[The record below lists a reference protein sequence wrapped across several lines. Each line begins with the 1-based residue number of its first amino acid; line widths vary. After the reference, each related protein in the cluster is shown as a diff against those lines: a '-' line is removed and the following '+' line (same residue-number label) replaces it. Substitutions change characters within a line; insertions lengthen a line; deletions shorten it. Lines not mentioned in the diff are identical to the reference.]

1 MARGDFFRGLDGE
14 RMSELNEQQYIMAID
29 EGTTSTRAIIFDH
42 GGNKVGMSQQEF
54 HQYFPQ
60 PGWVE
65 HDATEIWDAV
75 QQVISDVIIKT
86 QIKPYRIAAIGIT
99 NQRETTVIWDR
110 HTGKPIYHA
119 IVWQSKQT
127 SKIAEQLIHDG
138 YKKMIHD
145 KTGLVIDSY
154 FAATK
159 IKWILDRVPG
169 AREKAAKGDLLF
181 GTIDTWLL
189 WNLTGGRVHATD
201 VTNASRT
208 MLFNIHTLEWDQDIL
223 DLLDIPRQ
231 ILPEVKESSAIYG
244 YTGDFN
250 FYEVQIPIAGIAGDQ
265 QAALFGQAAYDKG
278 AVKNTYG
285 TGAFIV
291 MNTGLQPTLS
301 ANGLLTTIAYGLDG
315 KTHYA
320 LEGSIFVAGS
330 AVQWLR
336 DGLRF
341 FKHASESEKLAVAA
355 KSTGGVYVV
364 PAFTGLGAPYWDQE
378 VRGAM
383 FGLTRGTNRE
393 QIIRATLEAIA
404 YQTRDVV
411 DTMVK
416 DTHLPLSAL
425 TVNGGAS
432 RNNFL
437 MQFQAD
443 ILQTPIKRAAME
455 ETTALGAAFL
465 AGLAVDFWSNTDEL
479 RKLSKIGDQF
489 QPLMNKKQAAQL
501 YAGWQQAIRAAQ
513 YFSHGDNK

>member
-1 MARGDFFRGLDGE
+1 
-14 RMSELNEQQYIMAID
+14 MAID
-29 EGTTSTRAIIFDH
+29 QGTTSSRAIIFDH
-42 GGNKVGMSQQEF
+42 DGNKVAISQQEF
-54 HQYFPQ
+54 PQYFPQ

-65 HDATEIWDAV
+65 HDPLEIWDSV
-75 QQVISDVIIKT
+75 QSVISNVMIKS
-86 QIKPYRIAAIGIT
+86 QIKPYKIAAIGIT

-110 HTGKPIYHA
+110 HTGKPIYNA

-127 SKIAEQLIHDG
+127 SDIAEQLIKDG
-138 YKKMIHD
+138 YKEMIHQ

-159 IKWILDRVPG
+159 IKWILDHVPG
-169 AREKAAKGDLLF
+169 AREKAAKGDLMF

-189 WNLTGGRVHATD
+189 WNLSGRRVHATD

-208 MLFNIHTLEWDQDIL
+208 MLFNIHTLDWDQDIL
-223 DLLDIPRQ
+223 DLLGIPQ
-231 ILPEVKESSAIYG
+231 SLLPEVKPSSAIYG
-244 YTGDFN
+244 YTGDYH
-250 FYEVQIPIAGIAGDQ
+250 FYGVQIPIAGIAGDQ

-278 AVKNTYG
+278 SIKNTYG

-291 MNTGLQPTLS
+291 MNTGLEPTLS
-301 ANGLLTTIAYGLDG
+301 DNGLLTTIAYGLDG
-315 KTHYA
+315 QIHYA

-336 DGLRF
+336 DGLKMF
-341 FKHASESEKLAVAA
+341 NKASESEQMAVDA
-355 KSTGGVYVV
+355 KTTGGVYVV

-383 FGLTRGTNRE
+383 FGLTRGTKRGH
-393 QIIRATLEAIA
+393 IIRATLEAIA
-404 YQTRDVV
+404 YQTKDVV

-416 DTHLPLSAL
+416 DTQLPLTAL

-432 RNNFL
+432 RNNFM

-465 AGLAVDFWSNTDEL
+465 AGLAVDFWEDQDEL
-479 RKLSKIGDQF
+479 RKLSRIGDQF
-489 QPLMNKKQAAQL
+489 DPQMDSQEAADLYRGWQRAIAAAQF
-501 YAGWQQAIRAAQ
+501 YGK
-513 YFSHGDNK
+513 D

>member
-1 MARGDFFRGLDGE
+1 
-14 RMSELNEQQYIMAID
+14 MAID
-29 EGTTSTRAIIFDH
+29 QGTTSSRAIIFDH
-42 GGNKVGMSQQEF
+42 DGNKVAISQQEF
-54 HQYFPQ
+54 PQYFPQ

-65 HDATEIWDAV
+65 HDPLEIWDSV
-75 QQVISDVIIKT
+75 QSVISNVMIKS
-86 QIKPYRIAAIGIT
+86 QIKPYKIAAIGIT

-110 HTGKPIYHA
+110 HTGKPIYNA

-127 SKIAEQLIHDG
+127 SDIAEQLIKDG
-138 YKKMIHD
+138 YKEMIHQ

-159 IKWILDRVPG
+159 IKWILDHVPG
-169 AREKAAKGDLLF
+169 AREKAAKGDLMF

-189 WNLTGGRVHATD
+189 WNLSGRRVHATD

-208 MLFNIHTLEWDQDIL
+208 MLFNIHTLDWDQDIL
-223 DLLDIPRQ
+223 DLLDIPQ
-231 ILPEVKESSAIYG
+231 SLLPVVKPSSAIYG
-244 YTGDFN
+244 YTGDYH
-250 FYEVQIPIAGIAGDQ
+250 FYGVQIPIAGIAGDQ

-278 AVKNTYG
+278 SIKNTYG

-291 MNTGLQPTLS
+291 MNTGLKPTLS
-301 ANGLLTTIAYGLDG
+301 DNGLLTTIAYGLDG
-315 KTHYA
+315 QTHYA

-336 DGLRF
+336 DGLKMF
-341 FKHASESEKLAVAA
+341 NKASESEQMAVDA
-355 KSTGGVYVV
+355 KTTGGVYVV

-383 FGLTRGTNRE
+383 FGLTRGTERGH
-393 QIIRATLEAIA
+393 IIRATLEAIA
-404 YQTRDVV
+404 YQTKDVI

-416 DTHLPLSAL
+416 DTQLPLTAL

-432 RNNFL
+432 RNNFM

-465 AGLAVDFWSNTDEL
+465 AGLAVDFWEDQDEL
-479 RKLSKIGDQF
+479 RKLSRIGDQF
-489 QPLMNKKQAAQL
+489 TPQMDPQEAADLYRGWQRAIAAAQF
-501 YAGWQQAIRAAQ
+501 YGK
-513 YFSHGDNK
+513 N

>member
-1 MARGDFFRGLDGE
+1 
-14 RMSELNEQQYIMAID
+14 MAID
-29 EGTTSTRAIIFDH
+29 QGTTSSRAIIFDH
-42 GGNKVGMSQQEF
+42 DGNKVAISQQEF
-54 HQYFPQ
+54 PQYFPQ

-65 HDATEIWDAV
+65 HDPLEIWDSV
-75 QQVISDVIIKT
+75 QSVISNVMIKS
-86 QIKPYRIAAIGIT
+86 QIKPYKIAAIGIT

-110 HTGKPIYHA
+110 HTGKPIYNA

-127 SKIAEQLIHDG
+127 SDIAEQLIKDG
-138 YKKMIHD
+138 YKDMIHK

-159 IKWILDRVPG
+159 IKWILDHVPS
-169 AREKAAKGDLLF
+169 AREKAAKGDLMF

-189 WNLTGGRVHATD
+189 WKLSGRRVHATD

-223 DLLDIPRQ
+223 DLLEIPQ
-231 ILPEVKESSAIYG
+231 SLLPEVKPSSAIYG
-244 YTGDFN
+244 YTGDYH
-250 FYEVQIPIAGIAGDQ
+250 FYGVQIPIAGIAGDQ

-278 AVKNTYG
+278 SIKNTYG

-291 MNTGLQPTLS
+291 MNTGLKPTLS
-301 ANGLLTTIAYGLDG
+301 DNGLLTTIAYGLDG
-315 KTHYA
+315 QTHYA

-336 DGLRF
+336 DGLKMF
-341 FKHASESEKLAVAA
+341 NKASESEQMAVDA
-355 KSTGGVYVV
+355 KTTGGVYVV

-383 FGLTRGTNRE
+383 FGLTRGTERGH
-393 QIIRATLEAIA
+393 IIRATLEAIA
-404 YQTRDVV
+404 YQTKDVV

-416 DTHLPLSAL
+416 DTQLPLTAL

-432 RNNFL
+432 RNNFM

-465 AGLAVDFWSNTDEL
+465 AGLAVDFWEDQDEL
-479 RKLSKIGDQF
+479 RKLSRIGDQF
-489 QPLMNKKQAAQL
+489 DPQMDPQEAADLYRGWQRAIAAAQF
-501 YAGWQQAIRAAQ
+501 YGK
-513 YFSHGDNK
+513 D

>member
-1 MARGDFFRGLDGE
+1 
-14 RMSELNEQQYIMAID
+14 MSEQQYIMAID
-29 EGTTSTRAIIFDH
+29 QGTTSSRAIIFDH
-42 GGNKVGMSQQEF
+42 DGNKVAISQQEF
-54 HQYFPQ
+54 PQYFPQ

-65 HDATEIWDAV
+65 HDPLEIWDSV
-75 QQVISDVIIKT
+75 QSVISNVMIKS
-86 QIKPYRIAAIGIT
+86 QIKPYKIAAIGIT

-110 HTGKPIYHA
+110 HTGKPIYNA

-127 SKIAEQLIHDG
+127 SDIAEQLIKDG
-138 YKKMIHD
+138 YKEMIHQ

-159 IKWILDRVPG
+159 IKWILDHVPG
-169 AREKAAKGDLLF
+169 AREKAAKGDLMF

-189 WNLTGGRVHATD
+189 WNLSGRRVHATD

-208 MLFNIHTLEWDQDIL
+208 MLFNIHTLDWDQDIL
-223 DLLDIPRQ
+223 DLLGIPQ
-231 ILPEVKESSAIYG
+231 SLLPEVKPSSAIYG
-244 YTGDFN
+244 YTGDYH
-250 FYEVQIPIAGIAGDQ
+250 FYGVQIPIAGIAGDQ

-278 AVKNTYG
+278 SIKNTYG

-291 MNTGLQPTLS
+291 MNTGLEPTLS
-301 ANGLLTTIAYGLDG
+301 DNGLLTTIAYGLDG
-315 KTHYA
+315 QTHYA

-336 DGLRF
+336 DGLKMF
-341 FKHASESEKLAVAA
+341 NKASESEQMAVDA
-355 KSTGGVYVV
+355 KTTGGVYVV

-383 FGLTRGTNRE
+383 FGLTRGTERGH
-393 QIIRATLEAIA
+393 IIRATLEAIA
-404 YQTRDVV
+404 YQTKDVV

-416 DTHLPLSAL
+416 DTQLPLTAL

-432 RNNFL
+432 RNNFM

-465 AGLAVDFWSNTDEL
+465 AGLAVDFWEDQDEL
-479 RKLSKIGDQF
+479 RKLSRIGDQF
-489 QPLMNKKQAAQL
+489 DPQMDPQEAADLYRGWQRAIAAAQF
-501 YAGWQQAIRAAQ
+501 YGK
-513 YFSHGDNK
+513 D

>member
-1 MARGDFFRGLDGE
+1 
-14 RMSELNEQQYIMAID
+14 MAID
-29 EGTTSTRAIIFDH
+29 QGTTSSRAIIIDH
-42 GGNKVGMSQQEF
+42 DGNKVAISQQEF
-54 HQYFPQ
+54 PQYFPQ

-65 HDATEIWDAV
+65 HDPLEIWDSV
-75 QQVISDVIIKT
+75 QSVISNVMIKS
-86 QIKPYRIAAIGIT
+86 QIKPYKIAAIGIT

-110 HTGKPIYHA
+110 HTGKPIYNA

-127 SKIAEQLIHDG
+127 SDIAEQLIKDG
-138 YKKMIHD
+138 YKDMIHK

-159 IKWILDRVPG
+159 IKWILDHVPG
-169 AREKAAKGDLLF
+169 AREKAAKGDLMF

-189 WNLTGGRVHATD
+189 WNLSGRRVHATD

-208 MLFNIHTLEWDQDIL
+208 MLFNIHTLDWDQDIL
-223 DLLDIPRQ
+223 DLLDIPQ
-231 ILPEVKESSAIYG
+231 SLLPVVKPSSAIYG
-244 YTGDFN
+244 YTGDYH
-250 FYEVQIPIAGIAGDQ
+250 FYGVQIPIAGIAGDQ

-278 AVKNTYG
+278 SIKNTYG

-291 MNTGLQPTLS
+291 MNTGLEPTLS
-301 ANGLLTTIAYGLDG
+301 DNGLLTTIAYGLDG
-315 KTHYA
+315 QIHYA

-336 DGLRF
+336 DGLKMF
-341 FKHASESEKLAVAA
+341 NKASESEQMAVDA
-355 KSTGGVYVV
+355 KTTGGVYVV

-383 FGLTRGTNRE
+383 FGLTRGTERGH
-393 QIIRATLEAIA
+393 IIRATLEAIA
-404 YQTRDVV
+404 YQTKDVV

-416 DTHLPLSAL
+416 DTQLPLTAL

-432 RNNFL
+432 RNNFM

-465 AGLAVDFWSNTDEL
+465 AGLAVDFWEDQDEL
-479 RKLSKIGDQF
+479 RKLSRIGDQF
-489 QPLMNKKQAAQL
+489 DPQMDPQEAADLYRGWQRAIAAAQF
-501 YAGWQQAIRAAQ
+501 YGK
-513 YFSHGDNK
+513 D

>member
-1 MARGDFFRGLDGE
+1 
-14 RMSELNEQQYIMAID
+14 MAID
-29 EGTTSTRAIIFDH
+29 QGTTSSRAIIFDH
-42 GGNKVGMSQQEF
+42 DGNKVAISQQEF
-54 HQYFPQ
+54 PQYFPQ

-65 HDATEIWDAV
+65 HDPLEIWDSV
-75 QQVISDVIIKT
+75 QSVISNVMIKS
-86 QIKPYRIAAIGIT
+86 QIKPYKIAAIGIT

-110 HTGKPIYHA
+110 HTGKPIYNA

-127 SKIAEQLIHDG
+127 SDIAEQLIKDG
-138 YKKMIHD
+138 YKDMIHK

-159 IKWILDRVPG
+159 IKWILDHVPG
-169 AREKAAKGDLLF
+169 AREKAAKGDLMF

-189 WNLTGGRVHATD
+189 WKLSGRRVHATD

-223 DLLDIPRQ
+223 DLLEIPQ
-231 ILPEVKESSAIYG
+231 SLLPEVKPSSAIYG
-244 YTGDFN
+244 YTGDYH
-250 FYEVQIPIAGIAGDQ
+250 FYGVQIPIAGIAGDQ

-278 AVKNTYG
+278 SIKNTYG

-291 MNTGLQPTLS
+291 MNTGLKPTLS
-301 ANGLLTTIAYGLDG
+301 DNGLLTTIAYGLDG
-315 KTHYA
+315 QTHYA

-336 DGLRF
+336 DGLKMF
-341 FKHASESEKLAVAA
+341 NKASESEQMAVDA
-355 KSTGGVYVV
+355 KTTGGVYVV

-383 FGLTRGTNRE
+383 FGLTRGTKRGH
-393 QIIRATLEAIA
+393 IIRATLEAIA
-404 YQTRDVV
+404 YQTKDVV

-416 DTHLPLSAL
+416 DTQLPLTAL

-432 RNNFL
+432 RNNFM

-465 AGLAVDFWSNTDEL
+465 AGLAVDFWEDQDEL
-479 RKLSKIGDQF
+479 RKLSRIGDQF
-489 QPLMNKKQAAQL
+489 DPQMDPQEATDLYRGWQRAIAAAQF
-501 YAGWQQAIRAAQ
+501 YGK
-513 YFSHGDNK
+513 D

>member
-1 MARGDFFRGLDGE
+1 
-14 RMSELNEQQYIMAID
+14 MAID
-29 EGTTSTRAIIFDH
+29 QGTTSSRAIIFDH
-42 GGNKVGMSQQEF
+42 DGNKVAISQQEF
-54 HQYFPQ
+54 PQYFPQ

-65 HDATEIWDAV
+65 HDPLEIWDSV
-75 QQVISDVIIKT
+75 QSVISNVMIKS
-86 QIKPYRIAAIGIT
+86 QIKPYKIAAIGIT

-110 HTGKPIYHA
+110 HTGKPIYNA

-127 SKIAEQLIHDG
+127 SDIAEQLIKDG
-138 YKKMIHD
+138 YKDMIHK

-159 IKWILDRVPG
+159 IKWILDHVPG
-169 AREKAAKGDLLF
+169 AREKAAKGDLMF

-189 WNLTGGRVHATD
+189 WKLSGRRVHATD

-223 DLLDIPRQ
+223 DLLEIPQ
-231 ILPEVKESSAIYG
+231 SLLPEVKPSSAIYG
-244 YTGDFN
+244 YTGDYH
-250 FYEVQIPIAGIAGDQ
+250 FYGVQIPIAGIAGDQ

-278 AVKNTYG
+278 SIKNTYG

-291 MNTGLQPTLS
+291 MNTGLKPTLS
-301 ANGLLTTIAYGLDG
+301 DNGLLTTIAYGLDG
-315 KTHYA
+315 QTHYA

-336 DGLRF
+336 DGLKM
-341 FKHASESEKLAVAA
+341 FKKASESEQMAVDA
-355 KSTGGVYVV
+355 KTTGGVYVV

-383 FGLTRGTNRE
+383 FGLTRGTERGH
-393 QIIRATLEAIA
+393 IIRATLEAIA
-404 YQTRDVV
+404 YQTKDVV

-416 DTHLPLSAL
+416 DTQLPLTAL

-432 RNNFL
+432 RNNFM

-465 AGLAVDFWSNTDEL
+465 AGLAVDFWEDQDEL
-479 RKLSKIGDQF
+479 RKLSRIGDQF
-489 QPLMNKKQAAQL
+489 DPQMDPQEAADLYRGWQRAIAAAQF
-501 YAGWQQAIRAAQ
+501 YGK
-513 YFSHGDNK
+513 D

>member
-1 MARGDFFRGLDGE
+1 
-14 RMSELNEQQYIMAID
+14 MAID
-29 EGTTSTRAIIFDH
+29 QGTTSSRAIIFDH
-42 GGNKVGMSQQEF
+42 DGNKVAISQQEF
-54 HQYFPQ
+54 PQYFPQ

-65 HDATEIWDAV
+65 HDPLEIWDSV
-75 QQVISDVIIKT
+75 QSVISNVMIKS
-86 QIKPYRIAAIGIT
+86 QIKPYKIAAIGIT

-110 HTGKPIYHA
+110 HTGKPIYNA

-127 SKIAEQLIHDG
+127 SDIAEQLIKDG
-138 YKKMIHD
+138 YKDMIHQ

-159 IKWILDRVPG
+159 IKWILDHVPG
-169 AREKAAKGDLLF
+169 AREKAAKGDLMF

-189 WNLTGGRVHATD
+189 WNLSGRRVHATD

-208 MLFNIHTLEWDQDIL
+208 MLFNIHTLDWDQDIL
-223 DLLDIPRQ
+223 DLLDIPQ
-231 ILPEVKESSAIYG
+231 SLLPVVKPSSAIYG
-244 YTGDFN
+244 YTGDYH
-250 FYEVQIPIAGIAGDQ
+250 FYGVQIPIAGIAGDQ

-278 AVKNTYG
+278 SIKNTYG

-291 MNTGLQPTLS
+291 MNTGLEPTLS
-301 ANGLLTTIAYGLDG
+301 DNGLLTTIAYGLDG
-315 KTHYA
+315 QTHYA

-336 DGLRF
+336 DGLKMF
-341 FKHASESEKLAVAA
+341 NKASESEQMAVDA
-355 KSTGGVYVV
+355 KTTGGVYVV

-383 FGLTRGTNRE
+383 FGLTRGTERGH
-393 QIIRATLEAIA
+393 IIRATLEAIA
-404 YQTRDVV
+404 YQTKDVV

-416 DTHLPLSAL
+416 DTQLPLTAL

-432 RNNFL
+432 RNNFM

-465 AGLAVDFWSNTDEL
+465 AGLAVDFWEDQDEL
-479 RKLSKIGDQF
+479 RKLSRIGDQF
-489 QPLMNKKQAAQL
+489 DPQMDPQEAADLYRGWQRAIAAAQF
-501 YAGWQQAIRAAQ
+501 YGR
-513 YFSHGDNK
+513 N

>member
-1 MARGDFFRGLDGE
+1 
-14 RMSELNEQQYIMAID
+14 MAID
-29 EGTTSTRAIIFDH
+29 QGTTSSRAIIFDH
-42 GGNKVGMSQQEF
+42 DGNKVAISQQEF
-54 HQYFPQ
+54 PQYFPQ

-65 HDATEIWDAV
+65 HDPLEIWDSV
-75 QQVISDVIIKT
+75 QSVISNVMIKS
-86 QIKPYRIAAIGIT
+86 QIKPYKIAAIGIT

-110 HTGKPIYHA
+110 HTGKPIYNA

-127 SKIAEQLIHDG
+127 SDIAEQLIKDG
-138 YKKMIHD
+138 YKDMIHK

-159 IKWILDRVPG
+159 IKWILDHVPG
-169 AREKAAKGDLLF
+169 AREKAAKGDLMF

-189 WNLTGGRVHATD
+189 WNLSGRRVHATD

-208 MLFNIHTLEWDQDIL
+208 MLFNIHTLDWDQDIL
-223 DLLDIPRQ
+223 DLLDIPQ
-231 ILPEVKESSAIYG
+231 SLLPVVKPSSAIYG
-244 YTGDFN
+244 YTGDYH
-250 FYEVQIPIAGIAGDQ
+250 FYGVQIPIAGIAGDQ

-278 AVKNTYG
+278 SIKNTYG

-291 MNTGLQPTLS
+291 MNTGLEPTLS
-301 ANGLLTTIAYGLDG
+301 DNGLLTTIAYGLDG
-315 KTHYA
+315 QTHYA

-336 DGLRF
+336 DGLKMF
-341 FKHASESEKLAVAA
+341 NKASESEQMAVDA
-355 KSTGGVYVV
+355 KTTGGVYVV

-383 FGLTRGTNRE
+383 FGLTRGTERGH
-393 QIIRATLEAIA
+393 IIRATLEAIA
-404 YQTRDVV
+404 YQTKDVV

-416 DTHLPLSAL
+416 DTQLPLTAL

-432 RNNFL
+432 RNNFM

-465 AGLAVDFWSNTDEL
+465 AGLAVDFWEDQDEL
-479 RKLSKIGDQF
+479 RKLSRIGDQF
-489 QPLMNKKQAAQL
+489 DPQMDPQEAADLYRGWQRAIAAAQF
-501 YAGWQQAIRAAQ
+501 YGK
-513 YFSHGDNK
+513 D

>member
-1 MARGDFFRGLDGE
+1 
-14 RMSELNEQQYIMAID
+14 MAID
-29 EGTTSTRAIIFDH
+29 QGTTSSRAIIFDH
-42 GGNKVGMSQQEF
+42 DGNKVAISQQEF
-54 HQYFPQ
+54 PQYFPQ

-65 HDATEIWDAV
+65 HDPLEIWDSV
-75 QQVISDVIIKT
+75 QSVISNVMIKS
-86 QIKPYRIAAIGIT
+86 QIKPYKIAAIGIT

-110 HTGKPIYHA
+110 HTGKPIYNA

-127 SKIAEQLIHDG
+127 SDIAEQLIKDG
-138 YKKMIHD
+138 YKDMIHK

-159 IKWILDRVPG
+159 IKWILDHVPG
-169 AREKAAKGDLLF
+169 AREKAAKGDLMF

-189 WNLTGGRVHATD
+189 WNLSGRRVHATD

-208 MLFNIHTLEWDQDIL
+208 MLFNIHTLDWDQDIL
-223 DLLDIPRQ
+223 DLLDIPQ
-231 ILPEVKESSAIYG
+231 SLLPVVKPSSAIYG
-244 YTGDFN
+244 YTGDYH
-250 FYEVQIPIAGIAGDQ
+250 FYGVQIPIAGIAGDQ

-278 AVKNTYG
+278 SIKNTYG

-291 MNTGLQPTLS
+291 MNTGLEPTLS
-301 ANGLLTTIAYGLDG
+301 DNGLLTTIAYGLDG
-315 KTHYA
+315 QTHYA

-336 DGLRF
+336 DGLKMF
-341 FKHASESEKLAVAA
+341 NKASESEQMAVDA
-355 KSTGGVYVV
+355 KTTGGVYVV

-383 FGLTRGTNRE
+383 FGLTRGTERGH
-393 QIIRATLEAIA
+393 IIRATLEAIA
-404 YQTRDVV
+404 YQTKDVV

-416 DTHLPLSAL
+416 DTQLPLTAL

-432 RNNFL
+432 RNNFM

-465 AGLAVDFWSNTDEL
+465 AGLAVDFWEDQDEL
-479 RKLSKIGDQF
+479 RKLSRIGDQF
-489 QPLMNKKQAAQL
+489 DPQMDPQEAADLYRGWQRAIAAAQF
-501 YAGWQQAIRAAQ
+501 YGR
-513 YFSHGDNK
+513 N

>member
-1 MARGDFFRGLDGE
+1 
-14 RMSELNEQQYIMAID
+14 MSEQQYIMAID
-29 EGTTSTRAIIFDH
+29 QGTTSSRAIIFDH
-42 GGNKVGMSQQEF
+42 DGNKVAISQQEF
-54 HQYFPQ
+54 PQYFPQ

-65 HDATEIWDAV
+65 HDPLEIWDSV
-75 QQVISDVIIKT
+75 QSVISNVMIKS
-86 QIKPYRIAAIGIT
+86 QIKPYKIAAIGIT

-110 HTGKPIYHA
+110 HTGKPIYNA

-127 SKIAEQLIHDG
+127 SDIAEQLIKDG
-138 YKKMIHD
+138 YKDMIHK

-159 IKWILDRVPG
+159 IKWILDHVPG
-169 AREKAAKGDLLF
+169 AREKAAKGDLMF

-189 WNLTGGRVHATD
+189 WKLSGRRVHATD

-223 DLLDIPRQ
+223 DLLEIPQ
-231 ILPEVKESSAIYG
+231 SLLPEVKPSSAIYG
-244 YTGDFN
+244 YTGDYH
-250 FYEVQIPIAGIAGDQ
+250 FYGVQIPIAGIAGDQ

-278 AVKNTYG
+278 SIKNTYG

-291 MNTGLQPTLS
+291 MNTGLKPTLS
-301 ANGLLTTIAYGLDG
+301 DNGLLTTIAYGLDG
-315 KTHYA
+315 QTHYA

-336 DGLRF
+336 DGLKM
-341 FKHASESEKLAVAA
+341 FKKASESEQMAVDA
-355 KSTGGVYVV
+355 KTTGGVYVV

-383 FGLTRGTNRE
+383 FGLTRGTERGH
-393 QIIRATLEAIA
+393 IIRATLEAIA
-404 YQTRDVV
+404 YQTKDVV

-416 DTHLPLSAL
+416 DTQLPLTAL

-432 RNNFL
+432 RNNFM

-465 AGLAVDFWSNTDEL
+465 AGLAVDFWEDQDEL
-479 RKLSKIGDQF
+479 RKLSRIGDQF
-489 QPLMNKKQAAQL
+489 DPQMDPQEAADLYRGWQRAIAAAQF
-501 YAGWQQAIRAAQ
+501 YGK
-513 YFSHGDNK
+513 D

>member
-1 MARGDFFRGLDGE
+1 
-14 RMSELNEQQYIMAID
+14 MAID
-29 EGTTSTRAIIFDH
+29 QGTTSSRAIIFDH
-42 GGNKVGMSQQEF
+42 DGNKVAISQQEF
-54 HQYFPQ
+54 PQYFPQ

-65 HDATEIWDAV
+65 HDPLEIWDSV
-75 QQVISDVIIKT
+75 QSVISNVMIKS
-86 QIKPYRIAAIGIT
+86 QIKPYKIAAIGIT

-110 HTGKPIYHA
+110 HTGKPIYNA

-127 SKIAEQLIHDG
+127 SDIAEQLIKDG
-138 YKKMIHD
+138 YKEMIHQ

-159 IKWILDRVPG
+159 IKWILDHVPG
-169 AREKAAKGDLLF
+169 AREKAAKGDLMF

-189 WNLTGGRVHATD
+189 WNLSGRRVHATD

-208 MLFNIHTLEWDQDIL
+208 MLFNIHTLDWDQDIL
-223 DLLDIPRQ
+223 DLLGIPQ
-231 ILPEVKESSAIYG
+231 SLLPEVKPSSAIYG
-244 YTGDFN
+244 YTGDYH
-250 FYEVQIPIAGIAGDQ
+250 FYGVQIPIAGIAGDQ

-278 AVKNTYG
+278 SIKNTYG

-291 MNTGLQPTLS
+291 MNTGLEPTLS
-301 ANGLLTTIAYGLDG
+301 DNGLLTTIAYGLDG
-315 KTHYA
+315 QTHYA

-336 DGLRF
+336 DGLKMF
-341 FKHASESEKLAVAA
+341 NKASESEQMAVDA
-355 KSTGGVYVV
+355 KTTGGVYVV

-383 FGLTRGTNRE
+383 FGLTRGTERGH
-393 QIIRATLEAIA
+393 IIRATLEAIA
-404 YQTRDVV
+404 YQTKDVV

-416 DTHLPLSAL
+416 DTQLPLTAL

-432 RNNFL
+432 RNNFM

-465 AGLAVDFWSNTDEL
+465 AGLAVDFWEDQDEL
-479 RKLSKIGDQF
+479 RKLSRIGDQF
-489 QPLMNKKQAAQL
+489 DPQMDPQEAADLYRGWQRAIAAAQF
-501 YAGWQQAIRAAQ
+501 YGR
-513 YFSHGDNK
+513 N

>member
-1 MARGDFFRGLDGE
+1 
-14 RMSELNEQQYIMAID
+14 MAID
-29 EGTTSTRAIIFDH
+29 QGTTSSRAIIFDH
-42 GGNKVGMSQQEF
+42 DGNKVAISQQEIP
-54 HQYFPQ
+54 QYFPQ

-65 HDATEIWDAV
+65 HDPLEIWDSV
-75 QQVISDVIIKT
+75 QSVISNVMIKS
-86 QIKPYRIAAIGIT
+86 QIKPYKIAAIGIT

-110 HTGKPIYHA
+110 HTGKPIYNA

-127 SKIAEQLIHDG
+127 SDIAEQLIKDG
-138 YKKMIHD
+138 YKDMIHK

-159 IKWILDRVPG
+159 IKWILDHVPG
-169 AREKAAKGDLLF
+169 AREKASKGDLMF

-189 WNLTGGRVHATD
+189 WNLSGRRVHATD

-223 DLLDIPRQ
+223 DLLEIPQ
-231 ILPEVKESSAIYG
+231 SLLPEVKPSSAIYG
-244 YTGDFN
+244 YTGDYH
-250 FYEVQIPIAGIAGDQ
+250 FYGVQIPIAGIAGDQ

-278 AVKNTYG
+278 SIKNTYG

-291 MNTGLQPTLS
+291 MNTGLKPTLS
-301 ANGLLTTIAYGLDG
+301 DNGLLTTIAYGLDEQ
-315 KTHYA
+315 THYA

-336 DGLRF
+336 DGLKMF
-341 FKHASESEKLAVAA
+341 NKASESEQMAVDA
-355 KSTGGVYVV
+355 KTTGGVYVV

-383 FGLTRGTNRE
+383 FGLTRGTERGH
-393 QIIRATLEAIA
+393 IIRATLEAIA
-404 YQTRDVV
+404 YQTKDVV

-416 DTHLPLSAL
+416 DTQLPLTAL

-432 RNNFL
+432 RNNFM

-465 AGLAVDFWSNTDEL
+465 AGLAVDFWEDQDEL
-479 RKLSKIGDQF
+479 RKLSRIGDQF
-489 QPLMNKKQAAQL
+489 DPQMDPQEAADLYRGWQRAIAAAQF
-501 YAGWQQAIRAAQ
+501 YGK
-513 YFSHGDNK
+513 D

>member
-1 MARGDFFRGLDGE
+1 
-14 RMSELNEQQYIMAID
+14 MSEQQYIMAID
-29 EGTTSTRAIIFDH
+29 QGTTSSRAIIFDH
-42 GGNKVGMSQQEF
+42 DGNKVAISQQEF
-54 HQYFPQ
+54 PQYFPQ

-65 HDATEIWDAV
+65 HDPLEIWDSV
-75 QQVISDVIIKT
+75 QSVISNVMIKS
-86 QIKPYRIAAIGIT
+86 QIKPYKIAAIGIT

-110 HTGKPIYHA
+110 HTGKPIYNA

-127 SKIAEQLIHDG
+127 SDIAEQLIKDG
-138 YKKMIHD
+138 YKDMIHK

-159 IKWILDRVPG
+159 IKWILDHVPG
-169 AREKAAKGDLLF
+169 AREKAAKGDLMF

-189 WNLTGGRVHATD
+189 WKLSGRRVHATD

-208 MLFNIHTLEWDQDIL
+208 MLFNIHTLDWDQDIL
-223 DLLDIPRQ
+223 DLLEIPQ
-231 ILPEVKESSAIYG
+231 SLLPVVKPSSAIYG
-244 YTGDFN
+244 YTGDYH
-250 FYEVQIPIAGIAGDQ
+250 FYGVQIPIAGIAGDQ

-278 AVKNTYG
+278 SIKNTYG

-291 MNTGLQPTLS
+291 MNTGLKPTLS
-301 ANGLLTTIAYGLDG
+301 DNGLLTTIAYGLDG
-315 KTHYA
+315 QTHYA

-336 DGLRF
+336 DGLKMF
-341 FKHASESEKLAVAA
+341 NKASESEQMAVDA
-355 KSTGGVYVV
+355 KTTGGVYVV

-383 FGLTRGTNRE
+383 FGLTRGTERGH
-393 QIIRATLEAIA
+393 IIRATLEAIA
-404 YQTRDVV
+404 YQTKDVV

-416 DTHLPLSAL
+416 DTQLPLTAL

-432 RNNFL
+432 RNNFM

-443 ILQTPIKRAAME
+443 ILQTPIKRATME

-465 AGLAVDFWSNTDEL
+465 AGLAVDFWEDQDEL
-479 RKLSKIGDQF
+479 RKLSRIGDQF
-489 QPLMNKKQAAQL
+489 DPQMDLQEATDLYRGWQRAIAAAQF
-501 YAGWQQAIRAAQ
+501 YGK
-513 YFSHGDNK
+513 D

>member
-1 MARGDFFRGLDGE
+1 
-14 RMSELNEQQYIMAID
+14 MAID
-29 EGTTSTRAIIFDH
+29 QGTTSSRAIIFDH
-42 GGNKVGMSQQEF
+42 DGNKVAISQQEF
-54 HQYFPQ
+54 PQYFPQ

-65 HDATEIWDAV
+65 HDPLEIWDSV
-75 QQVISDVIIKT
+75 QSVISNVMIKS
-86 QIKPYRIAAIGIT
+86 QIKPYKIAAIGIT

-110 HTGKPIYHA
+110 HTGKPIYNA

-127 SKIAEQLIHDG
+127 SDIAEQLIKDG
-138 YKKMIHD
+138 YKEMIHQ

-159 IKWILDRVPG
+159 IKWILDHVPG
-169 AREKAAKGDLLF
+169 AREKAAKGDLMF

-189 WNLTGGRVHATD
+189 WNLSGRRVHATD

-223 DLLDIPRQ
+223 DLLDIPQ
-231 ILPEVKESSAIYG
+231 SLLPVVKPSSAIYG
-244 YTGDFN
+244 YTGDYH
-250 FYEVQIPIAGIAGDQ
+250 FYGVQIPIAGIAGDQ

-278 AVKNTYG
+278 SIKNTYG

-291 MNTGLQPTLS
+291 MNTGLKPTLS
-301 ANGLLTTIAYGLDG
+301 DNGLLTTIAYGLDG
-315 KTHYA
+315 QTHYA

-336 DGLRF
+336 DGLKMF
-341 FKHASESEKLAVAA
+341 NKASESEQMAVDA
-355 KSTGGVYVV
+355 KTTGGVYVV

-383 FGLTRGTNRE
+383 FGLTRGTERGH
-393 QIIRATLEAIA
+393 IIRATLEAIA
-404 YQTRDVV
+404 YQTKDVI

-416 DTHLPLSAL
+416 DTQLPLTAL

-432 RNNFL
+432 RNNFM

-465 AGLAVDFWSNTDEL
+465 AGLAVDFWEDQDEL
-479 RKLSKIGDQF
+479 RKLSRIGDQF
-489 QPLMNKKQAAQL
+489 TPQMDPQEAADLYRGWQRAIAAAQF
-501 YAGWQQAIRAAQ
+501 YGK
-513 YFSHGDNK
+513 N

>member
-1 MARGDFFRGLDGE
+1 
-14 RMSELNEQQYIMAID
+14 MSEQQYIMAID
-29 EGTTSTRAIIFDH
+29 QGTTSSRAIIFDH
-42 GGNKVGMSQQEF
+42 DGNKVAISQQEF
-54 HQYFPQ
+54 PQYFPQ

-65 HDATEIWDAV
+65 HDPLEIWDSV
-75 QQVISDVIIKT
+75 QSVISNVMIKS
-86 QIKPYRIAAIGIT
+86 QIKPYKIAAIGIT

-110 HTGKPIYHA
+110 HTGKPIYNA

-127 SKIAEQLIHDG
+127 SDIAERLIKDG
-138 YKKMIHD
+138 YKDMIHK

-159 IKWILDRVPG
+159 IKWILDHVPG
-169 AREKAAKGDLLF
+169 AREKAAKGDLMF

-189 WNLTGGRVHATD
+189 WKLSGRRVHATD

-223 DLLDIPRQ
+223 DLLEIPQ
-231 ILPEVKESSAIYG
+231 SLLPEVKPSSAIYG
-244 YTGDFN
+244 YTGDYH
-250 FYEVQIPIAGIAGDQ
+250 FYGVQIPIAGIAGDQ

-278 AVKNTYG
+278 SIKNTYG

-291 MNTGLQPTLS
+291 MNTGLKPTLS
-301 ANGLLTTIAYGLDG
+301 DNGLLTTIAYGLDG
-315 KTHYA
+315 QTHYA

-336 DGLRF
+336 DGLKMF
-341 FKHASESEKLAVAA
+341 NKASESEQMAVDA
-355 KSTGGVYVV
+355 KTTGGVYVV

-383 FGLTRGTNRE
+383 FGLTRGTERGH
-393 QIIRATLEAIA
+393 IIRATLEAIA
-404 YQTRDVV
+404 YQTKDVV

-416 DTHLPLSAL
+416 DTQLPLTAL

-432 RNNFL
+432 RNNFM

-465 AGLAVDFWSNTDEL
+465 AGLAVDFWEDQDEL
-479 RKLSKIGDQF
+479 RKLSRIGDQF
-489 QPLMNKKQAAQL
+489 DPQMDPQEATDLYWGWQRAIAAAQF
-501 YAGWQQAIRAAQ
+501 YGK
-513 YFSHGDNK
+513 D

>member
-1 MARGDFFRGLDGE
+1 
-14 RMSELNEQQYIMAID
+14 MAID
-29 EGTTSTRAIIFDH
+29 QGTTSSRAIIFDH
-42 GGNKVGMSQQEF
+42 AGNKVAISQQEF
-54 HQYFPQ
+54 PQYFPQ

-65 HDATEIWDAV
+65 HDPLEIWDSV
-75 QQVISDVIIKT
+75 QSVISNVMIKS
-86 QIKPYRIAAIGIT
+86 QIKPYKIAAIGIT

-110 HTGKPIYHA
+110 HTGKPIYNA

-127 SKIAEQLIHDG
+127 SDIAEQLIKDG
-138 YKKMIHD
+138 YKEMIHQ

-159 IKWILDRVPG
+159 IKWILDHVPG
-169 AREKAAKGDLLF
+169 AREKAAKGDLMF

-189 WNLTGGRVHATD
+189 WNLSGRRVHATD

-208 MLFNIHTLEWDQDIL
+208 MLFNIHTLDWDQDIL
-223 DLLDIPRQ
+223 DLLGIPQ
-231 ILPEVKESSAIYG
+231 SLLPEVKPSSAIYG
-244 YTGDFN
+244 YTGDYH
-250 FYEVQIPIAGIAGDQ
+250 FYGVQIPIAGIAGDQ

-278 AVKNTYG
+278 SIKNTYG

-291 MNTGLQPTLS
+291 MNTGLKPTLS
-301 ANGLLTTIAYGLDG
+301 DNGLLTTIAYGLDG
-315 KTHYA
+315 QTHYA

-336 DGLRF
+336 DGLKMF
-341 FKHASESEKLAVAA
+341 NKASESEQMAVDA
-355 KSTGGVYVV
+355 KTTGGVYVV

-383 FGLTRGTNRE
+383 FGLTRGTERGH
-393 QIIRATLEAIA
+393 IIRATLEAIA
-404 YQTRDVV
+404 YQTKDVV

-416 DTHLPLSAL
+416 DTQLPLTAL

-432 RNNFL
+432 RNNFM

-465 AGLAVDFWSNTDEL
+465 AGLAVDFWEDQDEL
-479 RKLSKIGDQF
+479 RKLSRIGDQF
-489 QPLMNKKQAAQL
+489 DPQMDPQEAADLYRGWQRAIAAAQF
-501 YAGWQQAIRAAQ
+501 YGK
-513 YFSHGDNK
+513 D

>member
-1 MARGDFFRGLDGE
+1 
-14 RMSELNEQQYIMAID
+14 MSEQQYIMAID
-29 EGTTSTRAIIFDH
+29 QGTTSSRAIIFDH
-42 GGNKVGMSQQEF
+42 DGNKVAISQQEF
-54 HQYFPQ
+54 PQYFPQ

-65 HDATEIWDAV
+65 HDPLEIWDSV
-75 QQVISDVIIKT
+75 QSVISNVMIKS
-86 QIKPYRIAAIGIT
+86 QIKPYKIAAIGIT

-110 HTGKPIYHA
+110 HTGKPIYNA

-127 SKIAEQLIHDG
+127 SDIAEQLIKDG
-138 YKKMIHD
+138 YKDMIHQ

-159 IKWILDRVPG
+159 IKWILDHVPG
-169 AREKAAKGDLLF
+169 AREKAAKGDLMF

-189 WNLTGGRVHATD
+189 WNLSGRRVHATD

-208 MLFNIHTLEWDQDIL
+208 MLFNIHTLDWDQDIL
-223 DLLDIPRQ
+223 DLLDIPQ
-231 ILPEVKESSAIYG
+231 SLLPVVKPSSAIYG
-244 YTGDFN
+244 YTGDYH
-250 FYEVQIPIAGIAGDQ
+250 FYGVQIPIAGIAGDQ

-278 AVKNTYG
+278 SIKNTYG

-291 MNTGLQPTLS
+291 MNTGLKPTLS
-301 ANGLLTTIAYGLDG
+301 DNGLLTTIAYGLDG
-315 KTHYA
+315 QTHYA

-336 DGLRF
+336 DGLKMF
-341 FKHASESEKLAVAA
+341 NKASESEQMAVDA
-355 KSTGGVYVV
+355 KTTGGVYVV

-383 FGLTRGTNRE
+383 FGLTRGTERGH
-393 QIIRATLEAIA
+393 IIRATLEAIA
-404 YQTRDVV
+404 YQTKDVV

-416 DTHLPLSAL
+416 DTQLPLTAL

-432 RNNFL
+432 RNNFM

-465 AGLAVDFWSNTDEL
+465 AGLAVDFWEDQDEL
-479 RKLSKIGDQF
+479 RKLSRIGDQF
-489 QPLMNKKQAAQL
+489 DPQMDPQEAADLYRGWQRAIAAAQF
-501 YAGWQQAIRAAQ
+501 YGK
-513 YFSHGDNK
+513 N

>member
-1 MARGDFFRGLDGE
+1 
-14 RMSELNEQQYIMAID
+14 MSEQQYIMAID
-29 EGTTSTRAIIFDH
+29 QGTTSSRAIIFDH
-42 GGNKVGMSQQEF
+42 DGNKVAISQQEF
-54 HQYFPQ
+54 PQYFPQ

-65 HDATEIWDAV
+65 HDPLEIWDSV
-75 QQVISDVIIKT
+75 QSVISNVMIKS
-86 QIKPYRIAAIGIT
+86 QIKPYKIAAIGIT

-110 HTGKPIYHA
+110 HTGKPIYNA

-127 SKIAEQLIHDG
+127 SDIAEQLIKDG
-138 YKKMIHD
+138 YKDMIHQ

-159 IKWILDRVPG
+159 IKWILDHVPG
-169 AREKAAKGDLLF
+169 ARGKAAKGDLMF

-189 WNLTGGRVHATD
+189 WNLSGRRVHATD

-223 DLLDIPRQ
+223 DLLDIPRSL
-231 ILPEVKESSAIYG
+231 LPEVKPSSAIYG
-244 YTGDFN
+244 YTGDYH
-250 FYEVQIPIAGIAGDQ
+250 FYGVQIPIAGIAGDQ

-278 AVKNTYG
+278 SIKNTYG

-291 MNTGLQPTLS
+291 MNTGLKPTLS
-301 ANGLLTTIAYGLDG
+301 NNGLLTTIAYGLDG
-315 KTHYA
+315 QTHYA

-336 DGLRF
+336 DGLKMF
-341 FKHASESEKLAVAA
+341 DKASESEQMAVDA
-355 KSTGGVYVV
+355 KTTGGVYVV

-383 FGLTRGTNRE
+383 FGLTRGTERGH
-393 QIIRATLEAIA
+393 IIRATLEAIA
-404 YQTRDVV
+404 YQTKDVV

-416 DTHLPLSAL
+416 DTQLPLTAL

-432 RNNFL
+432 RNNFM

-465 AGLAVDFWSNTDEL
+465 AGLAVDFWEDQDEL
-479 RKLSKIGDQF
+479 RKLSRIGDQF
-489 QPLMNKKQAAQL
+489 DPQMDPQEAADLYRGWQRAIAAAQF
-501 YAGWQQAIRAAQ
+501 YGK
-513 YFSHGDNK
+513 D

>member
-1 MARGDFFRGLDGE
+1 MALT
-14 RMSELNEQQYIMAID
+14 LNEQQYVMAID
-29 EGTTSTRAIIFDH
+29 QGTTSSRAIIFDH
-42 GGNKVGMSQQEF
+42 AGNKVAMSQQEF
-54 HQYFPQ
+54 PQYFPQ

-65 HDATEIWDAV
+65 HDALEIWDSV
-75 QQVISDVIIKT
+75 QSVISDVMIKS
-86 QIKPYRIAAIGIT
+86 QIKPYKIAAIGIT
-99 NQRETTVIWDR
+99 NQRETTIIWDR

-127 SKIAEQLIHDG
+127 SDIAEQLIKDG
-138 YKKMIHD
+138 YKDMIHA

-189 WNLTGGRVHATD
+189 WNLTGHRVHATD

-208 MLFNIHTLEWDQDIL
+208 MLFNIHKLDWDQDIL
-223 DLLDIPRQ
+223 DLLDIPRAM
-231 ILPEVKESSAIYG
+231 LPEVKPSSAIYG
-244 YTGDFN
+244 YTGDYHF
-250 FYEVQIPIAGIAGDQ
+250 FGVQIPIAGIAGDQ

-278 AVKNTYG
+278 SVKNTYG

-301 ANGLLTTIAYGLDG
+301 DNGLLTTIAYGVNG
-315 KTHYA
+315 QVHYA

-336 DGLRF
+336 DGLQL
-341 FKHASESEKLAVAA
+341 FKHASESEAMAVKAA
-355 KSTGGVYVV
+355 STGGVYVV

-383 FGLTRGTNRE
+383 FGLTRGTNRGH
-393 QIIRATLEAIA
+393 IVRATLESIA
-404 YQTRDVV
+404 FQTRDVV

-416 DTHLPLSAL
+416 DTGLPLTAL

-432 RNNFL
+432 RNNFM

-465 AGLAVDFWSNTDEL
+465 AGLAVDFWSDQEEL
-479 RKLSKIGDQF
+479 RKLSKIGDKFEPQ
-489 QPLMNKKQAAQL
+489 MSADQANHL
-501 YAGWQQAIRAAQ
+501 YAGWQQAIKAAQ
-513 YFSHGDNK
+513 LFSHPNK

>member
-1 MARGDFFRGLDGE
+1 
-14 RMSELNEQQYIMAID
+14 MSEQQYIMAID
-29 EGTTSTRAIIFDH
+29 QGTTSSRAIIFDH
-42 GGNKVGMSQQEF
+42 DGNKVAISQQEF
-54 HQYFPQ
+54 PQYFPQ

-65 HDATEIWDAV
+65 PDPLEIWDSV
-75 QQVISDVIIKT
+75 QSVISNVMIKS
-86 QIKPYRIAAIGIT
+86 QIKPYKIAAIGIT

-110 HTGKPIYHA
+110 HTGKPIYNA

-127 SKIAEQLIHDG
+127 SDIAEQLIKDG
-138 YKKMIHD
+138 YKDMIHQ

-159 IKWILDRVPG
+159 IKWILDHVPG
-169 AREKAAKGDLLF
+169 AREKAAKGDLMF

-189 WNLTGGRVHATD
+189 WNLSGRRVHATD

-208 MLFNIHTLEWDQDIL
+208 MLFNIHTLDWDQDIL
-223 DLLDIPRQ
+223 DLLDIPQ
-231 ILPEVKESSAIYG
+231 SLLPVVKPSSAIYG
-244 YTGDFN
+244 YTGDYH
-250 FYEVQIPIAGIAGDQ
+250 FYGVQIPIAGIAGDQ

-278 AVKNTYG
+278 SIKNTYG

-291 MNTGLQPTLS
+291 MNTGLEPTLS
-301 ANGLLTTIAYGLDG
+301 DNGLLTTIAYGLDG
-315 KTHYA
+315 QTHYA

-336 DGLRF
+336 DGLKMF
-341 FKHASESEKLAVAA
+341 NKASESEQMAVDA
-355 KSTGGVYVV
+355 KTTGGVYVV

-383 FGLTRGTNRE
+383 FGLTRGTERGH
-393 QIIRATLEAIA
+393 IIRATLEAIA
-404 YQTRDVV
+404 YQTKDVV

-416 DTHLPLSAL
+416 DTQLPLTAL

-432 RNNFL
+432 RNNFM

-465 AGLAVDFWSNTDEL
+465 AGLAVDFWEDQDEL
-479 RKLSKIGDQF
+479 RKLSRIGDQF
-489 QPLMNKKQAAQL
+489 DPQMDPQEAADLYRGWQRAIAAAQF
-501 YAGWQQAIRAAQ
+501 YGK
-513 YFSHGDNK
+513 D

>member
-1 MARGDFFRGLDGE
+1 
-14 RMSELNEQQYIMAID
+14 MSEQQYVMAID
-29 EGTTSTRAIIFDH
+29 QGTTSSRAIIFDH
-42 GGNKVGMSQQEF
+42 DGNKVAISQQEF
-54 HQYFPQ
+54 PQYFPQ

-65 HDATEIWDAV
+65 HDPLEIWDSV
-75 QQVISDVIIKT
+75 QSVISNVMIKS
-86 QIKPYRIAAIGIT
+86 QIKPYKIAAIGIT

-110 HTGKPIYHA
+110 HTGKPIYNA

-127 SKIAEQLIHDG
+127 SNIAEQLIKEG
-138 YKKMIHD
+138 YKDMIHQ

-159 IKWILDRVPG
+159 IKWILDHVPG
-169 AREKAAKGDLLF
+169 AREKATKGDLMF

-189 WNLTGGRVHATD
+189 WNLSGRRVHATD

-208 MLFNIHTLEWDQDIL
+208 MLFNIHTLNWDQDIL
-223 DLLDIPRQ
+223 DLLDIPRS
-231 ILPEVKESSAIYG
+231 ILPEVKPSSAIYG
-244 YTGDFN
+244 YTGDYH
-250 FYEVQIPIAGIAGDQ
+250 FYGVQIPIAGIAGDQ

-278 AVKNTYG
+278 SIKNTYG

-291 MNTGLQPTLS
+291 MNTGLKPTLS
-301 ANGLLTTIAYGLDG
+301 DNGLLTTIAYGLDG
-315 KTHYA
+315 QTHYA

-336 DGLRF
+336 DGLKMF
-341 FKHASESEKLAVAA
+341 EKASESEQMAIDA
-355 KSTGGVYVV
+355 KTTGGVYVV

-383 FGLTRGTNRE
+383 FGLTRGTERGH
-393 QIIRATLEAIA
+393 IIRATLEAIA
-404 YQTRDVV
+404 YQTKDVV

-416 DTHLPLSAL
+416 DTQLPLTAL

-432 RNNFL
+432 RNNFM

-465 AGLAVDFWSNTDEL
+465 AGLAVDFWEDQDEL
-479 RKLSKIGDQF
+479 RKLSRIGDQF
-489 QPLMNKKQAAQL
+489 DPQMAPQEAADLYRGWQRAIAAAQF
-501 YAGWQQAIRAAQ
+501 YGK
-513 YFSHGDNK
+513 N

>member
-1 MARGDFFRGLDGE
+1 
-14 RMSELNEQQYIMAID
+14 MAID
-29 EGTTSTRAIIFDH
+29 QGTTSSRAIIFDH
-42 GGNKVGMSQQEF
+42 DGNKVAISQQEF
-54 HQYFPQ
+54 PQYFPQ

-65 HDATEIWDAV
+65 HDPLEIWDSV
-75 QQVISDVIIKT
+75 QSVISNVMIKS
-86 QIKPYRIAAIGIT
+86 QIKPYKIAAIGIT

-110 HTGKPIYHA
+110 HTGKPIYNA

-127 SKIAEQLIHDG
+127 SDIAEQLIKDG
-138 YKKMIHD
+138 YKDMIHK

-159 IKWILDRVPG
+159 IKWILDHVPG
-169 AREKAAKGDLLF
+169 AREKAAKGDLMF

-189 WNLTGGRVHATD
+189 WKLSGRRVHATD

-223 DLLDIPRQ
+223 DLLEIPQ
-231 ILPEVKESSAIYG
+231 SLLPVVKPSSAIYG
-244 YTGDFN
+244 YTGDYH
-250 FYEVQIPIAGIAGDQ
+250 FYGVQIPIAGIAGDQ

-278 AVKNTYG
+278 SIKNTYG

-291 MNTGLQPTLS
+291 MNTGLKPTLS
-301 ANGLLTTIAYGLDG
+301 DNGLLTTIAYGLDG
-315 KTHYA
+315 QTHYA

-336 DGLRF
+336 DGLKMF
-341 FKHASESEKLAVAA
+341 NKASESEQMAVDA
-355 KSTGGVYVV
+355 KTTGGVYVV

-383 FGLTRGTNRE
+383 FGLTRGTERGH
-393 QIIRATLEAIA
+393 IIRATLEAIA
-404 YQTRDVV
+404 YQTKDVV

-416 DTHLPLSAL
+416 DTQLPLTAL

-432 RNNFL
+432 RNNFM

-465 AGLAVDFWSNTDEL
+465 AGLAVDFWEDQDEL
-479 RKLSKIGDQF
+479 RKLSRIGDQF
-489 QPLMNKKQAAQL
+489 DPQMDPQEATGLYRGWQRAIAAAQF
-501 YAGWQQAIRAAQ
+501 YGK
-513 YFSHGDNK
+513 D